1 MVRKI
6 QWFGAATIAASLV
19 VAPSGF
25 TQEWDLAP
33 VEEAPAGESPAPAAP
48 TLMMEE
54 ERAAPS
60 AADEMQEIQM
70 QLQQISA
77 QLGAIQQQA
86 FELQEVMDAFSAYE
100 DKLRTKML
108 ELSPDAESDIAEA
121 EALMEELRAVDN
133 PAALSPEEAE
143 GFQEMYMEFQQ
154 AMQRL
159 QPLEQQA
166 SMDPEIQAAQ
176 GELETLVQDAMSEIS
191 PEAPTM
197 INQRDQLIERYMQL
211 EQQQQQQMQQ
221 QQPTPDEP
229 PMLDFPEM

>member
-1 MVRKI
+1 MMRNVTR
-6 QWFGAATIAASLV
+6 FGAATIAASLML
-19 VAPSGF
+19 APSGF
-25 TQEWDLAP
+25 GQEWDMAP
-33 VEEAPAGESPAPAAP
+33 VEEAPATAPAAP
-48 TLMMEE
+48 SLMMEE

-60 AADEMQEIQM
+60 PADEMQEIQM

-86 FELQEVMDAFSAYE
+86 FELQEVMDAFSDYE
-100 DKLRTKML
+100 DKLRAKML
-108 ELSPDAESDIAEA
+108 ELSPDAEADIAEA
-121 EALMEELRAVDN
+121 ETLMEELRAVDN

-143 GFQEMYMEFQQ
+143 NFQEKYMEFQQ
-154 AMQRL
+154 TVQRL

-176 GELETLVQDAMSEIS
+176 GELETVVQDAMSDIS

-197 INQRDQLIERYMQL
+197 ISQRDQLIERYMQL